1 MERKRQQDEKKITP
15 EALAAFRKMRELE
28 RQCTC
33 PKTDW
38 EGEYWKRPPPCW
50 ACDAWWEQHWVL
62 HQALRCEPWE
72 WPCVEHPDTVAP
84 YPAGSPAAKNWKPD
98 LEAQA
103 RYRALQTA
111 LAAERRTREEKNRK

>member
-84 YPAGSPAAKNWKPD
+84 HPAGSPAAKNWKPD
-98 LEAQA
+98 LAAQA
-103 RYRALQTA
+103 RYRTLQTA
-111 LAAERRTREEKNRK
+111 CGRKADARGKE